1 MAQALSLICEEASR
15 NNAPVVTGHLQ
26 KLLPGERGAF
36 FSNIALL
43 AGTSATPPLAT
54 VIASVLKQLALS
66 LEMAEAGMVPLSQRG
81 TFIIL
86 TGISTLPVNIIHLIP
101 AAPET
106 VLAAWRSAT
115 LQSLRA
121 RLCKEGAA
129 LSTSQMNKVS
139 L

>member
-1 MAQALSLICEEASR
+1 MREAPFSLTLLFSLQQA
-15 NNAPVVTGHLQ
+15 P
-26 KLLPGERGAF
+26 
-36 FSNIALL
+36 
-43 AGTSATPPLAT
+43 PPLGT

-129 LSTSQMNKVS
+129 LSTSQMNKGS